1 MTAPSSATLDLT
13 AAGRLNSRLDE
24 AAVNGGPFS
33 PSYSARKDRTE
44 EFPAEAVRVLDD
56 FGLSQWFVPRELGG
70 RLQSVPE
77 LMRLLRVVSRRDLT
91 VAIAYG
97 KTFLGTVPVWVGGSP
112 EQKSRLAEQ
121 VCGDSAMVTWA
132 LTERHHGAD
141 LMAGEVSAER
151 TAEGW
156 RLRGAKWLINNAT
169 RALLVT
175 LLART
180 DPAGGARGFS
190 LFLVDKRSL
199 PPGSFVCLP
208 KERTHGIRGADI
220 SGIDF
225 RDAVAPADALVAH
238 PGDGLETV
246 LKSLQITRTT
256 CVALSV
262 GAADHALRLA
272 VDFTRRRTL
281 YDRPLASLPNVRWQ
295 LGSVAATALLA
306 EVAAEAGGRSVHALP
321 LEMSVTAAI
330 TKALVPTL
338 VDGLVSDVG
347 ELLGARGLLTEEYAD
362 GMFQKLERDHRIV
375 GIFDG
380 SSTVNRNALINQ
392 FPMLARAYRQG
403 NRYDQAGLEA
413 TLDLTAPL
421 TALPTAGLS
430 LVSRT
435 GCSVIQSV
443 PASLARMRALAA
455 KGDVPQTV
463 ARLAERFGEAVAGVL
478 ADMATLRPAAREVPA
493 EAFES
498 AWQYE
503 LCFAGAACLGA
514 WLHTDVAEAGA
525 LWRDGTWLA
534 GCLARVLSLL
544 GHEQEDDGAQAYSRL
559 ADVLL
564 QTPQNGAFS
573 VLADLEE
580 AQDRS

>member
-1 MTAPSSATLDLT
+1 MTATSGATLGST
-13 AAGRLNSRLDE
+13 AVERLDNRLDE
-24 AAVNGGPFS
+24 VAVNGGPFS
-33 PSYSARKDRTE
+33 SSYSARKDRTE

-56 FGLSQWFVPRELGG
+56 FGLTKWFVPTALGG
-70 RLQSVPE
+70 RLESVPE
-77 LMRLLRVVSRRDLT
+77 LMQLLRAVSRRDLT

-97 KTFLGTVPVWVGGSP
+97 KTFLGTVPVWLGGSP
-112 EQKSRLAEQ
+112 EQKARLAEQ
-121 VCGDSAMVTWA
+121 VCADSAMVTWA

-141 LMAGEVSAER
+141 LMAGEVSAEH
-151 TAEGW
+151 TAGGW

-169 RALLVT
+169 RAPLVT

-180 DPAGGARGFS
+180 DPAGGGRGFS

-220 SGIDF
+220 SGLDF
-225 RDAVAPADALVAH
+225 RDAVAPADTLVGHA
-238 PGDGLETV
+238 GDGLETV

-272 VDFTRRRTL
+272 VDFTRRRVL
-281 YDRPLASLPNVRWQ
+281 YGRPLASLPNVRWQ

-306 EVAAEAGGRSVHALP
+306 EVTAEAAGRSIHTLTP
-321 LEMSVTAAI
+321 EMSVTAAV
-330 TKALVPTL
+330 TKAFVPTL

-380 SSTVNRNALINQ
+380 SSVVNRNALINQ
-392 FPMLARAYRQG
+392 FPVLARAYRQG
-403 NRYDQAGLEA
+403 GRYDRAGLEGA
-413 TLDLTAPL
+413 LDLRAPL
-421 TALPTAGLS
+421 PALPTAGLS

-435 GCSVIQSV
+435 GCSIVQGV
-443 PASLARMRALAA
+443 PESLARVRALAA
-455 KGDVPQTV
+455 KGEVPEMV

-478 ADMATLRPAAREVPA
+478 AEVAALRHTAREVPA
-493 EAFES
+493 EAFEL
-498 AWQYE
+498 AWRYE
-503 LCFAGAACLGA
+503 LCFAGAASLGV
-514 WLHTDVAEAGA
+514 WLHTDAAEAGA
-525 LWRDGTWLA
+525 LWQDGVWLA

-544 GHEQEDDGAQAYSRL
+544 GHEQEEDSAQAYLRL
-559 ADVLL
+559 ADLLL
-564 QTPQNGAFS
+564 QTPQGRTLS
-573 VLADLEE
+573 VQADLDGR
-580 AQDRS
+580 QDPS